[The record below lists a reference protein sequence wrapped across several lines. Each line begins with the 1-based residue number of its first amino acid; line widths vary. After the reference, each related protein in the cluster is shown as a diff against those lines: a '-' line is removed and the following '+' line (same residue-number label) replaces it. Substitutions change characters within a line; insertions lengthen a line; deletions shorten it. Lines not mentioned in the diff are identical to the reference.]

1 MEVWGIVLQA
11 KLWNGGTLMEG
22 QLNLSI
28 QKTLKNI
35 VLYFLLFL
43 AGDFI
48 NSLVWDLFFSVV
60 ELPYRELYSVLRM
73 SGQLFFTCLFFW
85 IYTIKVLHL
94 KMRSFGISFDI
105 KPWGVLFSVLLPA
118 FVVLA
123 FLLIGNGYVNSFAV
137 SDAILIVISS
147 ILTALKAGIIEEML
161 FRGFIMKLLE
171 NRWNKFVAIFAPSF
185 LFSLLHIPSMETFSV
200 AGVMLLIVSGT
211 LVGIMFSLVAYKGN
225 SISNSAIIHTVW
237 NLVMVTGILHITT
250 EQGYYG
256 NPIFS
261 IIIPFDNA
269 LLTGA
274 GFGAEASIIAIV
286 GYACICAV
294 VLLSKNSKGLF
305 IAGETK

>member
-85 IYTIKVLHL
+85 IYTVKVLHL

-250 EQGYYG
+250 EQGDYG

-305 IAGETK
+305 IEGEAK

>member
-1 MEVWGIVLQA
+1 
-11 KLWNGGTLMEG
+11 MEG
-22 QLNLSI
+22 QLNLST

-85 IYTIKVLHL
+85 IYTVKALHL

-123 FLLIGNGYVNSFAV
+123 FLLIGNGYVNPFAV

-171 NRWNKFVAIFAPSF
+171 KRWNKFVAIFAPSF

-200 AGVMLLIVSGT
+200 VGIMLLIVSGT
-211 LVGIMFSLVAYKGN
+211 LVGVMFSLVAYKGN
-225 SISNSAIIHTVW
+225 SISNSAIIHIVW

-261 IIIPFDNA
+261 IIIPSDQV

-274 GFGAEASIIAIV
+274 GFGVEASIIAIV
-286 GYACICAV
+286 GYMCICTI
-294 VLLSKNSKGLF
+294 VLWSKNSKGLF
-305 IAGETK
+305 IEGEAK

>member
-1 MEVWGIVLQA
+1 
-11 KLWNGGTLMEG
+11 MEG
-22 QLNLSI
+22 QLNLST
-28 QKTLKNI
+28 QKTLQNI

-60 ELPYRELYSVLRM
+60 ELPYRELYSILRM
-73 SGQLFFTCLFFW
+73 TGQLFFTCLFFW
-85 IYTIKVLHL
+85 IYTVKVLHL

-105 KPWGVLFSVLLPA
+105 KLWGVLFSVLLPA

-137 SDAILIVISS
+137 SDTILIVICS
-147 ILTALKAGIIEEML
+147 ILTALKAGIIEEVL

-200 AGVMLLIVSGT
+200 VGVMLLIVSGT
-211 LVGIMFSLVAYKGN
+211 LVGIMFSLVAHKGN

-261 IIIPFDNA
+261 IIIPFDNV

-274 GFGAEASIIAIV
+274 GFGVEASIIAIV

-305 IAGETK
+305 IEGEAK

>member
-1 MEVWGIVLQA
+1 
-11 KLWNGGTLMEG
+11 
-22 QLNLSI
+22 
-28 QKTLKNI
+28 
-35 VLYFLLFL
+35 
-43 AGDFI
+43 
-48 NSLVWDLFFSVV
+48 
-60 ELPYRELYSVLRM
+60 M

-85 IYTIKVLHL
+85 IYTVKVLHL

-200 AGVMLLIVSGT
+200 VGVMLLIVSGT
-211 LVGIMFSLVAYKGN
+211 LVGIMFSLVAHKGN

-237 NLVMVTGILHITT
+237 NLVMVTSILHITT

-261 IIIPFDNA
+261 IIIPFDNV

-274 GFGAEASIIAIV
+274 GFGVEASIIAIV

-305 IAGETK
+305 IEGEAK